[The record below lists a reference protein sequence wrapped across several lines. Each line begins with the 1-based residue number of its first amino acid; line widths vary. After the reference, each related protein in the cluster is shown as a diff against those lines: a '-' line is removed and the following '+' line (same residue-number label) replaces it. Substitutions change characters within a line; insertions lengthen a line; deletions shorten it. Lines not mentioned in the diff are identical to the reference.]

1 MTTVNDTIKVMQVND
16 KWVAVDTS
24 EYAIIKGKRVNKLIA
39 KADTL
44 TEVLDLTGAW
54 ENNTYPAH
62 LTIAK
67 MREAFAKTRT

>member
-1 MTTVNDTIKVMQVND
+1 MTTVNDTIKVMRLNG
-16 KWVAVDTS
+16 KWFAFDTS
-24 EYAIIKGKRVNKLIA
+24 EYAIIRGKKVNKVIA

-54 ENNTYPAH
+54 ETNEYPPH

>member
-1 MTTVNDTIKVMQVND
+1 MTTVNDTIKVMQVKD

-54 ENNTYPAH
+54 KKMNTLH
-62 LTIAK
+62 I
-67 MREAFAKTRT
+67 